1 MSSVR
6 IFVSC
11 VVFGALA
18 IAWAGAVAAQV
29 VIVGTGDPAV
39 DVPAVQAAVDRG
51 GDVILEGHFSFDGA
65 PTIVPELPGFA
76 LATVRISREVTI
88 SGTEDG
94 DGEVT
99 TIEGGQVPFEV
110 EGHGSSVT
118 IQRLHFVHPRIEA
131 IDVSA
136 VSGLNVRSCRIE
148 GVEPVSG
155 FGATAI
161 GINTTFNPPTPSSPG
176 APERISGKLSIV
188 DNEIDLAGST
198 GAFNTIGILIF
209 SAGIAGAEIDA
220 HILGNRISN
229 STEPAI
235 NFRRVVGHVAVEWN
249 KISTANMTGPAR
261 GAAEAIRVVNSG
273 SYRIAQNSIDCRWP
287 QGFAIGV
294 FSQFAAWPVERAV
307 VAGNEITMSPPEGT
321 VFGQNSAAI
330 SVRGFARGN
339 LVFANTIRGRA
350 RNAMSIITF
359 PPPPAVTGVPADNA
373 FLLNR
378 LDDFLAS
385 AADIFVGE
393 HVLNTLVIGEGS
405 VEDHGVGTVIVP
417 LPQEAE
423 QERSACA
430 RSRKGDP

>member
-6 IFVSC
+6 FVSC
-11 VVFGALA
+11 VVFGAIA
-18 IAWAGAVAAQV
+18 VAWAGAAAAQI
-29 VIVGTGDPAV
+29 VIVGTGDPTV

-51 GDVILEGHFSFDGA
+51 GDVILQGHFSFDSA

-76 LATVRISREVTI
+76 LATIRISTEVTI
-88 SGTEDG
+88 SGTEDD
-94 DGEVT
+94 DGALT
-99 TIEGGQVPFEV
+99 TIQGGQVPFEI
-110 EGHGSSVT
+110 EARGSSVT

-136 VSGLNVRSCRIE
+136 VSGLSVRSCRIE
-148 GVEPVSG
+148 GVEPASV

-161 GINTTFNPPTPSSPG
+161 AINTTFNPPTPSSPG

-209 SAGIAGAEIDA
+209 SAGIAGAEIDG
-220 HILGNRISN
+220 HILRNRISN

-235 NFRRVVGHVAVEWN
+235 GIRRVAGEVDVEWN
-249 KISTANMTGPAR
+249 QISTATMTGPAR
-261 GAAEAIRVVNSG
+261 GIAEAIRVVNSG
-273 SYRIAQNSIDCRWP
+273 SYLIAHNSIECRWP
-287 QGFAIGV
+287 QAFGIGV

-307 VAGNEITMSPPEGT
+307 VASNHIAMSPPEGT

-330 SVRGFARGN
+330 SVRGFARGT

-350 RNAMSIITF
+350 RNAMSIIAF
-359 PPPPAVTGVPADNA
+359 PPPPAVTGVPANNA
-373 FLLNR
+373 LLLNR

-385 AADIFVGE
+385 AADIFVGAQVLNTLVIGE
-393 HVLNTLVIGEGS
+393 GLNTLVIGEGS
-405 VEDHGVGTVIVP
+405 VEDHGTGTVIVP
-417 LPQEAE
+417 LPLE
-423 QERSACA
+423 
-430 RSRKGDP
+430 GDP